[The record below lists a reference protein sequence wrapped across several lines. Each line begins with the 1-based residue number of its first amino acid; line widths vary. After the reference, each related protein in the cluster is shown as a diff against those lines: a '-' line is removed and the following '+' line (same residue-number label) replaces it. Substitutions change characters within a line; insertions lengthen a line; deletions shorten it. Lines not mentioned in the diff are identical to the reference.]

1 MHDSHDPSEVL
12 EKLFCWRKKLEPIL
26 AKQSLKISLDGL
38 SRFLAEFEYH
48 RYDDIDVPG
57 QYLLMRD
64 GNQDFVRIEKFDSM
78 VGVIRRH
85 GTSYRRLIIRGTD
98 GQLHPFA
105 VQNPA
110 GRQTRREER
119 ILQLFRF
126 LDVAIKR
133 SIDCRRRNLY
143 FNIPAVVPI
152 SSHVRIVSDDPTQT
166 TYEEVLDR
174 HFKQKGISSEEIFL
188 FYKEVMLSSMNF
200 ISDEAP
206 RNNVELLNLRTDLF
220 LSICAKAVPDV
231 ILTHVSFIYIS
242 HVSVRSI

>member
-1 MHDSHDPSEVL
+1 MRVSHEPNDVL
-12 EKLFCWRKKLEPIL
+12 EKLFCWRKKLEPAL
-26 AKQSLKISLDGL
+26 DKQPLKLSLDGL

-64 GNQDFVRIEKFDSM
+64 GNQDFVKIDKFDSM

-85 GTSYRRLIIRGTD
+85 GTSYRRLVIRGTD

-133 SIDCRRRNLY
+133 AIDCRRRNLY
-143 FNIPAVVPI
+143 FNIPAVIPI
-152 SSHVRIVSDDPTQT
+152 SSHVRIVSDDPAQT
-166 TYEEVLDR
+166 TYEEILER
-174 HFKQKGISSEEIFL
+174 HFKRRGLCSEEVFL
-188 FYKEVMLSSMNF
+188 FYKEAVLSSMAY
-200 ISDEAP
+200 ISDETP

-220 LSICAKAVPDV
+220 MNICAKAVPD
-231 ILTHVSFIYIS
+231 
-242 HVSVRSI
+242 SVLKTVMSPRLRSD